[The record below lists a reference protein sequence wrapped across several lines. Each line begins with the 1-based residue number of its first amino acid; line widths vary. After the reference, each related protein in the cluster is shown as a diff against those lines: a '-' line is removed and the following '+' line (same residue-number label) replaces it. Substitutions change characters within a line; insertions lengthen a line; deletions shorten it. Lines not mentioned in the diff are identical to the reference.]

1 MYLSPELDVLRGIIT
16 EKEKRYYKGFYDP
29 TKF

>member
-16 EKEKRYYKGFYDP
+16 NDEDGRMNDEG
-29 TKF
+29 